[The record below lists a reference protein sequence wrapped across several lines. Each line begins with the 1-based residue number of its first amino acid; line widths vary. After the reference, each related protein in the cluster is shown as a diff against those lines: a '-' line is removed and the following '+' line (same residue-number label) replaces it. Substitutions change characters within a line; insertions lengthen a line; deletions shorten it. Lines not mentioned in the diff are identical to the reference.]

1 MTERNGSV
9 RVIHSTAA
17 GGGAVDKSGGMPAAL
32 DRYMTKQGAL
42 VDAEL
47 KRLLAG
53 RKEEPEAIVKAM
65 SYSIFAGGK
74 RLRPVLVMAAAEACG
89 LPGRKTVKTACALE
103 MIHTYSL
110 IHDDL
115 PAMDDDDMRRGKP
128 TNHKVFGEAMAI
140 LAGDGLLTYAFEAA
154 ADNAAQLKLDGK
166 KTVELTRIIARGAGT
181 QGMVGGQVADLE
193 AEGWKSKNHGFNP
206 KKALEHIHLLKTAA
220 LMIASLEAGAVLA
233 KADAKK
239 VKALRDYGRAVGL
252 AFQIA
257 DDILDVVGDK
267 KKLGKKGSDAQND
280 KLTYARLYGIDASRK
295 MAADL
300 VAKAHR
306 LLAPFGRK
314 ASPLHDLADYI
325 ISRDK

>member
-1 MTERNGSV
+1 MS
-9 RVIHSTAA
+9 
-17 GGGAVDKSGGMPAAL
+17 MPATL
-32 DRYMTKQGAL
+32 DAYMTSRGAL

-47 KRLLAG
+47 RILLAG
-53 RKEEPEAIVKAM
+53 RKEEPKTIVKAM

-74 RLRPVLVMAAAEACG
+74 RLRPVLVMAAAECCG
-89 LPGRKTVKTACALE
+89 LAARRTVKTACALE

-115 PAMDDDDMRRGKP
+115 PAMDDDDLRRGKP

-154 ADNAAQLKLDGK
+154 AANAAQLKLDGK
-166 KTVELTRIIARGAGT
+166 AAAELIRIVALGAGT

-206 KKALEHIHLLKTAA
+206 KKALEYIHLHKTAA
-220 LMIASLEAGAVLA
+220 LIIASLEAGAVLA
-233 KADAKK
+233 GGTPRQRKN
-239 VKALRDYGRAVGL
+239 LRSYGEAIGL

-295 MAADL
+295 LAADL
-300 VAKAHR
+300 ISKAHL
-306 LLAPFGRK
+306 LLAPFGAK
-314 ASPLHDLADYI
+314 AKPLHDLADYI
-325 ISRDK
+325 IARDK

>member
-1 MTERNGSV
+1 MTTLERYLTSHSA
-9 RVIHSTAA
+9 RV
-17 GGGAVDKSGGMPAAL
+17 
-32 DRYMTKQGAL
+32 DR
-42 VDAEL
+42 EL
-47 KRLLAG
+47 ESLLKKRP
-53 RKEEPEAIVKAM
+53 EEPETIRKAM

-74 RLRPVLVMAAAEACG
+74 RLRPILVIAAAECCG
-89 LPGRKTVKTACALE
+89 LEGRKVLKTACALE

-115 PAMDDDDMRRGKP
+115 PAMDDDDLRRGKP

-154 ADNAAQLKLDGK
+154 AQNAAALGLPGSASA
-166 KTVELTRIIARGAGT
+166 ELIRIISHGAGT

-206 KKALEHIHLLKTAA
+206 KKALEYIHLHKTAA
-220 LMIASLEAGAVLA
+220 LMVASLEAGAVLA
-233 KADAKK
+233 RATPARRKNLAA
-239 VKALRDYGRAVGL
+239 YGRAIGL

-280 KLTYARLYGIDASRK
+280 KLTYARLYGIEASRA
-295 MAADL
+295 MAAEL
-300 VAKAHR
+300 VREAHDQ
-306 LLAPFGRK
+306 LKPFGTK
-314 ASPLHDLADYI
+314 ARPLHDLADYI
-325 ISRDK
+325 ITRDR